1 MVSFENLVLKLQ
13 QFWQKN
19 ANCAILPSCD
29 QEVGAA
35 TLNPFTAFRVL
46 DEKPIAFSQV
56 QFCRRP
62 ADARFAENSNRLSG
76 YYQLQV
82 IIKPSLK
89 NIQKLCL
96 DSFREIGI
104 DTDMHDFRFVE
115 DNWSNPSI
123 GATGVGY
130 EVWCDNMEI
139 LQFTYMEQ
147 VCGIKTQLNPVE
159 LTYGLERVAMYV
171 QGVDSIFD
179 IKFNDSGVKY
189 SDIHQIRNEIEYS
202 KYYKDCDFDKAD
214 LFDRFD
220 KFLKNSKALIG
231 EKLPLI
237 SYEYAVKASQVLN
250 IIDARGYISQN
261 DRASKLLLVRDA
273 VCDAAAL
280 WLDIK

>member
-1 MVSFENLVLKLQ
+1 MVSFENLILKLQ

-46 DEKPIAFSQV
+46 DDNPLSFSQV

-62 ADARFAENSNRLSG
+62 ADARFAENSNRLTG

-82 IIKPSLK
+82 IIKPSLQ

-147 VCGIKTQLNPVE
+147 VCGIKCKLNPVE

-179 IKFNDSGVKY
+179 IKYNDSGAKY
-189 SDIHQIRNEIEYS
+189 SDFHQVRNEIEYS
-202 KYYKDCDFDKAD
+202 KYYKDCDFDKND
-214 LFDRFD
+214 LFERFD
-220 KFLKNSKALIG
+220 KFVKTSKNLIN

-261 DRASKLLLVRDA
+261 DRASKLLIIRDS
-273 VCDAAAL
+273 VCEAAAL
-280 WLDIK
+280 WLNVK